1 MTKNNGRIE
10 YIDLMKGICIT
21 LVVIVHC
28 NIAFPYEIINNLLQ
42 NLRMP
47 LYFFLSGL
55 FFKEYG
61 SFSHFLIKKVN
72 KLVIPYLF
80 FSYIPYIFIDFI
92 INANTNKTIA
102 YYLFMG
108 IEPYNFP
115 LWFLRSLFVAY
126 LLFYAL
132 NKVTKKCDWKTVL
145 LFLIIISFFV
155 WKLSYYI
162 PKTGWHFVPE
172 NLLTSIFALPFLYT
186 ASVLRTKGFL
196 SYSFRPLHLSII
208 FVVGLL
214 IWLLFVQENVYFIT
228 AHYGNVYPFLYL
240 SAGGGIACVWV
251 ICYIIKRVFYFSYVG
266 RYSIVVLGTFA
277 PVIRFLN
284 YMGINGTLQA
294 LITLAIM
301 PLMIYILIKTFP
313 YFTAQKDL
321 IKV

>member
-1 MTKNNGRIE
+1 MTRNNGRIE

-28 NIAFPYEIINNLLQ
+28 NVSFPYEIINNLLQ

-61 SFSHFLIKKVN
+61 CFSHFLIKKVN
-72 KLVIPYLF
+72 KLVIPYIF
-80 FSYIPYIFIDFI
+80 FSYIPYLFFDFVI
-92 INANTNKTIA
+92 HTDTNKTIV

-108 IEPYNFP
+108 IEPFNFP

-132 NKVTKKCDWKTVL
+132 NKVTKKYDWKVVL
-145 LFLIIISFFV
+145 LFLIIVSFFV
-155 WKLSYYI
+155 WKISYHI
-162 PKTGWHFVPE
+162 PKTGWHFISE

-196 SYSFRPLHLSII
+196 SYHFRPLHLSII
-208 FVVGLL
+208 FIVGLFVW
-214 IWLLFVQENVYFIT
+214 ILFVQENVYFIT
-228 AHYGNVYPFLYL
+228 AHYGNVYPFLYI

-251 ICYIIKRVFYFSYVG
+251 LCYIIKRVFYFSYVG

-277 PVIRFLN
+277 PVIGLLRI
-284 YMGINGTLQA
+284 MGIDGILQA
-294 LITLAIM
+294 TITLVIM
-301 PLMIYILIKTFP
+301 PLMIYICVKFFP

-321 IKV
+321 IRI